1 MQPLVRKPRI
11 LNLST
16 HNEPCGIAKYQES
29 FVQSLNNQELALA
42 SFFHIS
48 PNIFKSQPEG
58 EKQKSLNSLEHAL
71 KEYDI
76 LHIQHEFSF
85 FSGNDL
91 ARFVDLTHNM
101 GKKVVLTIHTPPSL
115 VWTKPS
121 SPRITG
127 LSTFRIKLAVNKEIE
142 SFKNGFVNPLL
153 SVDCIICPNRVIA
166 HELMSL
172 GIKSED
178 IRCLPHPIPA
188 AQKGAGKNKL
198 IESQLRHS
206 EDDVLLAIIGFVANT
221 KGIHHA
227 IDALSFLPGNFK
239 LAVIGGLHPSQGY
252 TSDYLQQLLDQVIER
267 GLQSRFYLTGYIED
281 DSVLF
286 SAISECD
293 ICLFPYDLGF
303 YRAVTS
309 ASVSMAT
316 ASHKPAIVFPTPAFE
331 ELSLRNKS
339 VQVCKLANGYEMA
352 REVLKMSVKDK
363 CNAAITYSV
372 ENSCNAIA
380 LKLAKLYEELAF

>member
-29 FVQSLNNQELALA
+29 LAQSLNNQELAFA

-48 PNIFKSQPEG
+48 PNILKNQSEG
-58 EKQKSLNSLEHAL
+58 EKQESLNMLKRTL
-71 KEYDI
+71 KEYDT

-91 ARFVDLTHNM
+91 ARIVDVAHHV
-101 GKKVVLTIHTPPSL
+101 GKKVFLTIHTPPSL

-121 SPRITG
+121 SPRVTG
-127 LSTFRIKLAVNKEIE
+127 LSTLRINLAVKKEIE
-142 SFKNGFVNPLL
+142 SFNNGFVNPLL
-153 SVDCIICPNRVIA
+153 EVDCIICPNRVIA
-166 HELMSL
+166 QELMAL
-172 GIKSED
+172 GIKSEA

-188 AQKGAGKNKL
+188 AQKGASKSKL
-198 IESQLRHS
+198 IECQLRHS
-206 EDDVLLAIIGFVANT
+206 VDDVLLAIIGFVANT

-239 LAVIGGLHPSQGY
+239 LAVIGGLHPNHGY
-252 TSDYLQQLLDQVIER
+252 TSDYLQQLLGRVIER

-281 DSVLF
+281 DSELI
-286 SAISECD
+286 SAVSECD

-316 ASHKPAIVFPTPAFE
+316 ASHKPAIVFPSPAFE
-331 ELSLRNKS
+331 ELSLFNKS
-339 VQVCKLANGYEMA
+339 VQVCKLANGYELA
-352 REVLKMSVKDK
+352 REAMKMNIEEK
-363 CNAAITYSV
+363 CNEAAKYSV
-372 ENSCNAIA
+372 DHSCDAIA
-380 LKLAKLYEELAF
+380 LRLAQLYEDLVF